1 MSHYSG
7 HIQSG
12 PQVPQARVAFFGVSL
27 VAVGLLG
34 FYTHIQRK
42 HERKHAFDRA
52 HQDRAR
58 VSSWEHRMIQRN
70 QPVPSSDSRA
80 ILRASRI
87 ESRSTPLSPPT
98 STHNGQHRT
107 VGEDSASTAAV
118 LASSTFDMPPSTVD
132 ESGRPLAYNQPT
144 AQKGHSD
151 GRAGVYTKNPGWR
164 EQAHYATGGKT
175 PSMGPGDG
183 TVDGELEKMQ
193 DVAESVEKKVKSI
206 FGK

>member
-7 HIQSG
+7 HIQPGS
-12 PQVPQARVAFFGVSL
+12 QIPQARVAFFGVSL
-27 VAVGLLG
+27 VAVGFLG
-34 FYTHIQRK
+34 FYTHLQRK
-42 HERKHAFDRA
+42 HERKHAFDRT
-52 HQDRAR
+52 HGDRAR

-70 QPVPSSDSRA
+70 QPVQSSDSPA
-80 ILRASRI
+80 VLRASRV
-87 ESRSTPLSPPT
+87 ESRSTPLSAPT
-98 STHNGQHRT
+98 SAHNARHRT

-132 ESGRPLAYNQPT
+132 DNGRPLAYNQPT

-175 PSMGPGDG
+175 PSMGLGDG

-193 DVAESVEKKVKSI
+193 EVAKSVEDKVKSV